1 MASSESPGDN
11 LFSTD
16 SFVESSKTAGFGES
30 PVNEQL
36 KTVDI
41 STGQPMPMQISAA
54 EESENFG
61 EQPLRPV
68 LDTYTRFYASGE
80 GHTARAK
87 RYDLEYFL
95 LFLAGTRERV
105 DRVMVK
111 EWTLQSTKDFI
122 DHRLKLGEAP
132 STVARRLATIKHLG
146 RTLAERVGGFVNPAR
161 EAKGPVVPVSRPQG
175 LSAEEMHLLREAA
188 AIEVRERPGA
198 FLPLRNQ
205 FLIELLLA
213 TGLRADEV
221 RLLNLSQISHD
232 KQWLRNVRTKGKKY
246 RNVYLNTDF
255 RPVLENYLE
264 ARKRE
269 LLSKFPAYKDL
280 PPNDKQRFPVL
291 ISAHSAKLD
300 SPDSFGVA
308 PKTIWRIVS
317 SCGLVAQRIA
327 EQTIGSLH
335 PHRLRHTFAHG
346 LLDSSKDVRLV
357 AQALGHSDVRTT
369 MRYTERSDVQVAAAI
384 EAKIREA

>member
-1 MASSESPGDN
+1 MASTESPGDD
-11 LFSTD
+11 LFTAEGFNEPSK
-16 SFVESSKTAGFGES
+16 SSGFGES
-30 PVNEQL
+30 ALADQL
-36 KTVDI
+36 KTVDLRALEI
-41 STGQPMPMQISAA
+41 SSA
-54 EESENFG
+54 EESEYFG

-68 LDTYTRFYASGE
+68 LDTYTRYYASGE

-95 LFLAGTRERV
+95 LFLAGGRERL
-105 DRVMVK
+105 DRVLVK

-146 RTLAERVGGFVNPAR
+146 RTLAERVHGFINPAR

-175 LSAEEMHLLREAA
+175 LSAEEMLLLREAA

-221 RLLNLSQISHD
+221 RLLNVSQISHD

-269 LLSKFPAYKDL
+269 LLAKFPSYKDL
-280 PPNDKQRFPVL
+280 PPTDKQRFPVL

-300 SPDSFGVA
+300 APDSFGVA

-317 SCGLVAQRIA
+317 SCGMVAQRIA
-327 EQTIGSLH
+327 EKTIGSLH

-369 MRYTERSDVQVAAAI
+369 MRYTERTDVQVAAAI